1 MNATAPSSLPQLT
14 RHDHE
19 RVKNFI
25 ESEVGIMLPPDK
37 NSLVESRLRRRV
49 ILLGYPSFSAYFDWS
64 LGSYE
69 GRSER
74 VHIIDSI
81 TTNKTFFFRE
91 VEQFDFLLEHALP
104 SLERERSHHMRDR
117 MHFWSAGCSSGE
129 EPYTLAMLLL
139 NASEQTRGLVFRI
152 LATDISHQVLQ
163 RAARGIYTAEQ
174 SQSVP
179 FAFRQKYLLRSR
191 NPKEALIK
199 ISPDVRKLI
208 DFQKM
213 NLMATKFDVPRKMDA
228 IFCRNVMIYF
238 DRPTRERVV
247 HQFSRLLV
255 KGGFLFIGHSETLAD
270 LNDHGLQ
277 QVGPQIYQKQI
288 GTKGGQ

>member
-1 MNATAPSSLPQLT
+1 MNATAHSSLPQLT

-19 RVKNFI
+19 RVKRFI
-25 ESEVGIMLPPDK
+25 ESEVGIMLPADK
-37 NSLVESRLRRRV
+37 ISLVESRLRRRV
-49 ILLGYPSFSAYFDWS
+49 ILLGYTSFSDYFDWS
-64 LGSYE
+64 LGDYE

-74 VHIIDSI
+74 IHIIDSI

-91 VEQFDFLLEHALP
+91 VEQFDFLLAHALP
-104 SLERERSHHMRDR
+104 TLERERSRQMRDR

-163 RAARGIYTAEQ
+163 RAAWGIYTTEQAE
-174 SQSVP
+174 SVP
-179 FAFRQKYLLRSR
+179 FAFRQKYVLRSR

-199 ISPDVRKLI
+199 MSTDVRKLI
-208 DFQKM
+208 DFRKL
-213 NLMATKFDVPRKMDA
+213 NLMASRFDVPQKMDA

-238 DRPTRERVV
+238 DRPTRERIVI
-247 HQFSRLLV
+247 QFSRLLV
-255 KGGFLFIGHSETLAD
+255 KGGFLFLGHSETLSD
-270 LNDHGLQ
+270 LNNHGLQ
-277 QVGPQIYQKQI
+277 QVGPQI
-288 GTKGGQ
+288 